1 MEIASRQPVVILRV
15 LDCEGQPIG
24 QVVQPKTSSP
34 VLGRG
39 AGTVL
44 LVRSDCRGEKLIR
57 V

>member
-1 MEIASRQPVVILRV
+1 MEIASRKPVVIFRV

-24 QVVQPKTSSP
+24 QVVQPKTSP

-44 LVRSDCRGEKLIR
+44 LVRRDCGREKLVR